1 MAIRIEPVAI
11 SMAPNSGK
19 NAAKARGPIPNTMLA
34 MPTMIA
40 SIAIIVTPSGRN
52 LAELFPYY
60 FNIWLIIFDLIQLAK
75 LFS

>member
-19 NAAKARGPIPNTMLA
+19 NAAKARGPIPNTILA

-52 LAELFPYY
+52 FAELFPVLFQY
-60 FNIWLIIFDLIQLAK
+60 LINNF
-75 LFS
+75 